1 MLAFQ
6 MPAPHHHKS
15 QLELRKE
22 IGNKSWTVSNLSS
35 ICLKWGVPVPTAWGM
50 EGGCQGRRRRGL
62 AASLARSPASAYA
75 RSCWWPL
82 AGARWTGSEGG
93 RRRSKS
99 CGGEVDDDCWGRRN
113 RAGVAR
119 SRQPI
124 WSAWAGGGGWT
135 ADGALGGGWGGEPSA
150 WAGGGRVRVN
160 RRRRGGDGK
169 GKKFGGGGGTR
180 RGECA
185 RRVNAR
191 RGRVK
196 GEPMGLSFT
205 LFRSRDWEKFVT

>member
-1 MLAFQ
+1 
-6 MPAPHHHKS
+6 
-15 QLELRKE
+15 
-22 IGNKSWTVSNLSS
+22 
-35 ICLKWGVPVPTAWGM
+35 
-50 EGGCQGRRRRGL
+50 
-62 AASLARSPASAYA
+62 
-75 RSCWWPL
+75 
-82 AGARWTGSEGG
+82 
-93 RRRSKS
+93 
-99 CGGEVDDDCWGRRN
+99 
-113 RAGVAR
+113 
-119 SRQPI
+119 
-124 WSAWAGGGGWT
+124 
-135 ADGALGGGWGGEPSA
+135 LGGGWGGEPSA

-205 LFRSRDWEKFVT
+205 LFRSRD